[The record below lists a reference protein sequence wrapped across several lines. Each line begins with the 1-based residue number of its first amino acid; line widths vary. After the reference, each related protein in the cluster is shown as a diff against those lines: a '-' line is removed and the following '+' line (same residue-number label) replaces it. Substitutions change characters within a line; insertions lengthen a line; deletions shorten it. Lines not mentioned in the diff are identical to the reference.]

1 MTHLFKVCMTINLK
15 ELNTKLP
22 RIVFKYECGMA
33 NSVFLLELYKSPEL
47 DDSDFPSFAKCGWA
61 KCNCNIV
68 DMFLDDGGKKW
79 KARYLDARRKTKPV
93 PLAAQMLD
101 EVVY

>member
-1 MTHLFKVCMTINLK
+1 MIINLK

-101 EVVY
+101 KVVY